1 MHSKMLFAVA
11 TVIHKI
17 LSFVYDDDIDKISI
31 GHDGTEF
38 WSINNDDEDEVVS
51 EQ

>member
-11 TVIHKI
+11 TVITKI
-17 LSFVYDDDIDKISI
+17 LNFFYDDEVSEISI
-31 GHDGTEF
+31 ASDDSKI
-38 WSINNDDEDEVVS
+38 WSVEDPIKDES

>member
-17 LSFVYDDDIDKISI
+17 LSFIYGDDIDKISI
-31 GHDGTEF
+31 GCENSDF
-38 WSINNDDEDEVVS
+38 WSVEDTS
-51 EQ
+51 AN